1 MKKLYVVLLIVL
13 LTPIAVYAWNDCPYG
28 LLNDP
33 FPGQCPRYTDTN
45 QNDICD
51 HSESP
56 SSTTLNSSSS
66 NQQTGVNDDNG
77 TVSDVQEASSVPA
90 ESYNLIPLATT
101 TLILYLVS
109 YLLYLEDRLKRNMF
123 YNIWKYVLIV
133 SFIFTGVTGLLL
145 VIFVNYGIQT
155 SWNLTIDFWHAEFA
169 IIMAVSTF
177 LHLHLYWKHV
187 KRIFKE

>member
-133 SFIFTGVTGLLL
+133 SFILTGVTGLLL

-169 IIMAVSTF
+169 IVMAVSTS
-177 LHLHLYWKHV
+177 LHFHLYWKQV
-187 KRIFKE
+187 KNIFKI

>member
-133 SFIFTGVTGLLL
+133 SFILTGVTGLLL

-169 IIMAVSTF
+169 VVMAVSTL
-177 LHLHLYWKHV
+177 LHFHLYWKQV
-187 KRIFKE
+187 KKIFRM